1 MIPSVVLF
9 IAVLIIGAVSPNRHV
24 RNRLL
29 VSGFTFAVYAALAAA
44 IRYRELTPG
53 MQQQVETIQPL
64 LLVFAAING
73 FVAVTI
79 NPWRVN
85 RVPDRFPTIV
95 QDAIVIG
102 FFALGATLIL
112 QEKIFAATAVGAVVV
127 GFALQNTLGN
137 LFAGLAIQIE
147 KPFRV
152 GEWVRIA
159 DIDGLVSEITW
170 RAVKVRTKSGN
181 FVVVPNSKLAE
192 DIIINYSEP
201 TRDTRLEVIVGAHYD
216 VPPNRVKA
224 VILDGL
230 KRDPLISSE
239 RDPEITIADF
249 AESAITYRVW
259 VWIADFAT
267 DYQTYDRIRS
277 AIYYAFRRHDIVIP
291 YPTQVQ
297 IDKPDVLPAR
307 DFLTDEAVLQRV
319 VVFKSL
325 TGEERAQL
333 ARAATRGLF
342 ASGEVIVRQGD
353 SGSSM
358 FVVVSGEVVVLL
370 EPEGQEVAR
379 IGSGGYFGEMS
390 LLTGAPRN
398 ATVRTTADSE
408 LLEITGA
415 AFRQFVIANP
425 ATVEQIGAAVAKR
438 RAELEERRAS
448 GAAAAPHEPP
458 HTLIDRIRRYLH
470 LSLM

>member
-1 MIPSVVLF
+1 MIPSLVLF
-9 IAVLIIGAVSPNRHV
+9 IAVLILGAVSSNRHI
-24 RNRLL
+24 RNRLW
-29 VSGFTFAVYAALAAA
+29 VSGLAFGAYAALAAA
-44 IRYRELTPG
+44 IRYHVLTSD
-53 MQQQVETIQPL
+53 MQQQVTLIQPL
-64 LLVFAAING
+64 LLVFGAING
-73 FVAVTI
+73 LVAVII
-79 NPWRVN
+79 NPWRVH
-85 RVPDRFPTIV
+85 RLPDRFPTIV

-102 FFALGATLIL
+102 LFALGATMIL

-147 KPFRV
+147 KPFRI

-181 FVVVPNSKLAE
+181 FVVVPNSKLAD

-201 TRDTRLEVIVGAHYD
+201 TRDTRLEVTVGAHYD

-230 KRDPLISSE
+230 KRDPLISTARE
-239 RDPEITIADF
+239 PEITIADF

-291 YPTQVQ
+291 YPIQVQ
-297 IDKPDVLPAR
+297 IEKPDVLPVR
-307 DFLTDEAVLQRV
+307 DFSSDEAVLQRV
-319 VVFKSL
+319 PVFAALSNEAR
-325 TGEERAQL
+325 TQL
-333 ARAATRGLF
+333 ARATTRGLF
-342 ASGEVIVRQGD
+342 AEGEVIVRQGE

-358 FVVVSGEVVVLL
+358 FVVASGEVVVLL
-370 EPEGQEVAR
+370 EPERQEVAR
-379 IGSGGYFGEMS
+379 IGSGGFFGEMS
-390 LLTGAPRN
+390 LLTGAARN
-398 ATVRTTADSE
+398 ATVRAVADSE

-415 AFRQFVIANP
+415 AFRQFVLANP
-425 ATVEQIGAAVAKR
+425 AAVEQIGVAVANR
-438 RAELEERRAS
+438 RAELDERRAT
-448 GAAAAPHEPP
+448 GAAAAHVEPP

-470 LSLM
+470 LNL

>member
-1 MIPSVVLF
+1 L
-9 IAVLIIGAVSPNRHV
+9 
-24 RNRLL
+24 
-29 VSGFTFAVYAALAAA
+29 
-44 IRYRELTPG
+44 
-53 MQQQVETIQPL
+53 
-64 LLVFAAING
+64 
-73 FVAVTI
+73 VAVVI
-79 NPWRVN
+79 NPWRIH
-85 RVPDRFPTIV
+85 RLPDRFPTIV

-102 FFALGATLIL
+102 LFGLGATLIL

-224 VILDGL
+224 VILNGL

-239 RDPEITIADF
+239 REPEITIADF
-249 AESAITYRVW
+249 AESAINYRVW

-267 DYQTYDRIRS
+267 DYVTYDRIRS
-277 AIYYAFRRHDIVIP
+277 AIYYAFRRHDISIP
-291 YPTQVQ
+291 YPHQVQ
-297 IDKPDVLPAR
+297 IEIEKPNVPASHDVSGE
-307 DFLTDEAVLQRV
+307 EAVLSRV
-319 VVFKSL
+319 PVFSAL
-325 TGEERAQL
+325 TGESLAQL
-333 ARAATRGLF
+333 SRAATRGLF
-342 ASGEVIVRQGD
+342 AEGETIVRQGE

-358 FVVVSGEVVVLL
+358 FVVASGQVVVLL
-370 EPEGQEVAR
+370 EPDHQEVAR
-379 IGSGGYFGEMS
+379 IKSGGFFGEMS

-398 ATVRTTADSE
+398 ATVRATVDSE
-408 LLEITGA
+408 LLEITGE
-415 AFRQFVIANP
+415 AFRQFVLANP
-425 ATVEQIGAAVAKR
+425 AAVEQIGVAVANR
-438 RAELEERRAS
+438 RAELEERRSIGTTPA
-448 GAAAAPHEPP
+448 HIEPP

-470 LSLM
+470 LSLN